1 MSRKRKVSLEEESE
15 LYAGVEQM
23 IWSIIHKFSMIPVED
38 KKDIF
43 QEASI
48 FVCRE
53 LIPKFDKTRNVS
65 FNNFSYICIRN
76 FVTRKINNLNKRREK
91 EIVDSQ
97 LSMMVMDEIVEENH
111 HNDKVDKVYKMLD
124 KQPKKFKHNER
135 RILKM
140 LKKNPKLTQREMSE
154 RMGFSF
160 ASGTGAILSRFRK
173 KCKEENFLGEEE

>member
-1 MSRKRKVSLEEESE
+1 MSRKRKISLKEESE

-23 IWSIIHKFSMIPVED
+23 IWSIIHKFSSIPVED
-38 KKDIF
+38 KEDIF

-48 FVCRE
+48 FVCKE

-65 FNNFSYICIRN
+65 FNNFSYVCIRN
-76 FVTRKINNLNKRREK
+76 FVTRKINNFNKRREK
-91 EIVDSQ
+91 EIVDSD
-97 LSMMVMDEIVEENH
+97 LVISTPHELVEEDNRD
-111 HNDKVDKVYKMLD
+111 DKVDKVYQMLD
-124 KQPKKFKHNER
+124 EHPRKFKGNER

-154 RMGFSF
+154 KMGFSF
-160 ASGTGAILSRFRK
+160 ASGTGAILSRFRR